1 MVARAR
7 VPEFQIAAT
16 SRSRCTLACGLL
28 EAFVLSSHSWARR
41 CCPDRVRVL
50 IYDGTGHLSSTDSLR
65 ARSDDSTTMLNAPE
79 ECLRLLCA

>member
-1 MVARAR
+1 M
-7 VPEFQIAAT
+7 
-16 SRSRCTLACGLL
+16 
-28 EAFVLSSHSWARR
+28 LSSHSWARR

-79 ECLRLLCA
+79 ECLRLLCAEVCDG